1 MFSCFAVSS
10 IIRPQGHHEMRSGAH
25 SPYALASVPH
35 LLQARVES
43 VIGWELSIHAAG
55 EQALCGILTIGDA
68 ECYDGHKRKDFG
80 SGAHFWIEFFV
91 VLQRTCPGDVRG
103 VGAVRLC
110 PVVSL
115 TFELSRLP
123 DFESCNCD
131 RFLLD
136 KIRYHGYRNRSAA
149 KGNCSVLSGM
159 TRQCQLASS
168 AQRDAKRGNCPTT
181 AAPSRPPAVP
191 RV

>member
-1 MFSCFAVSS
+1 VFSCFAVSS

-149 KGNCSVLSGM
+149 KRKLQRSVRDDPTVPIGQQRA
-159 TRQCQLASS
+159 TR
-168 AQRDAKRGNCPTT
+168 R
-181 AAPSRPPAVP
+181 
-191 RV
+191 